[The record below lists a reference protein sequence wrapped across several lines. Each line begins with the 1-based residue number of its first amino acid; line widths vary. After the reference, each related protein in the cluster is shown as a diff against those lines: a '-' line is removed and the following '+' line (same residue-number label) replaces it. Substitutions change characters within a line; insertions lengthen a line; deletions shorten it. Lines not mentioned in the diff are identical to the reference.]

1 MYKDGHVRLR
11 GDGNLLRAQ
20 AGLTHH
26 QPSFSMP
33 PSMPLVFWGALW
45 WSWLLLPWAVGMPAR
60 SPFNSKLYFSAPV
73 SNCASACCL
82 SCPLNL
88 VPTPSTPGFGREG
101 GSREELLPEA
111 PPNTE
116 RTRNWQPLWPQWWF
130 SEMNFIVS
138 LQYSCSVLDYEAI
151 KTVTMILW
159 PEGAYTLGWET
170 DIPMKHGEMWS
181 QTVTQ

>member
-1 MYKDGHVRLR
+1 MILKTISWGKIPLIGERICKMLYHMYKDGHVRLR

-116 RTRNWQPLWPQWWF
+116 RTRNWQPLWPQ
-130 SEMNFIVS
+130 
-138 LQYSCSVLDYEAI
+138 
-151 KTVTMILW
+151 
-159 PEGAYTLGWET
+159 
-170 DIPMKHGEMWS
+170 
-181 QTVTQ
+181 